1 MGLTYNYKFFRE
13 NVLKNSQT
21 IDILALYIVYPV
33 KKPSCKN
40 IQYIGETDNRLNER
54 RTCRIATLL
63 NWMANILTLSII
75 IILETC
81 KVNS

>member
-33 KKPSCKN
+33 KNLPA
-40 IQYIGETDNRLNER
+40 
-54 RTCRIATLL
+54 RISNT
-63 NWMANILTLSII
+63 
-75 IILETC
+75 
-81 KVNS
+81 